1 MGKYLKNTGGI
12 YRNELRDEW
21 ELEAVA
27 KLLSHNN
34 AAERPFAI
42 VKAYLQV
49 FPTMR
54 LATLA
59 NFSLAMTNGS
69 HRPAGTLGKT
79 TKTKTRQRQPPGIA
93 HTSPIALQMAVTK
106 VCGVRRKNTGSVTQ
120 MMRDTNASLAEQGDS
135 RRKAKHKEDL
145 IQKAKKQFN
154 KGVQH
159 NINMTEVLAPTN
171 ADLEA
176 QLEMLGHAVGTSL
189 AYLKRQFD
197 ARKARADADK
207 FYYPGVTAEYKK
219 TNGRDLK
226 KTPSN
231 GEVFP
236 SPPTQSPAPLH
247 LPTSPTRPTHLQD
260 KVAYLKKLVQ
270 LMMVADSRRNPNQNL
285 RDVELSGLVRSNPV
299 LSLASTDPISIQAK
313 KQQAIT
319 VGLTASQVDDPWLV
333 LLDAEYVGK
342 LCFLNDISLRHKL

>member
-1 MGKYLKNTGGI
+1 MTLTFTWRTRVEDLAELRLYEGREDLDNYEPVLREVLKLFGVAILKSLERTMGKYLKNTGGI

-93 HTSPIALQMAVTK
+93 HTSPIALKMAVTK

-236 SPPTQSPAPLH
+236 SQPT
-247 LPTSPTRPTHLQD
+247 
-260 KVAYLKKLVQ
+260 
-270 LMMVADSRRNPNQNL
+270 
-285 RDVELSGLVRSNPV
+285 
-299 LSLASTDPISIQAK
+299 
-313 KQQAIT
+313 
-319 VGLTASQVDDPWLV
+319 
-333 LLDAEYVGK
+333 
-342 LCFLNDISLRHKL
+342 